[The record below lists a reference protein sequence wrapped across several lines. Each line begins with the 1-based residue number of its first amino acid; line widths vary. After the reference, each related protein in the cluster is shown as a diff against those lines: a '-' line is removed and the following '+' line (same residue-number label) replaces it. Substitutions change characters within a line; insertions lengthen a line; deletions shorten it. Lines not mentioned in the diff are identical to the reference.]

1 MLTSLTCCTC
11 GVSVERDIPA
21 PLHPEFKFR
30 CAKCSGEIHNN
41 PHGGGRGRARTPE
54 EAARVAEVH
63 KVNREKKKKCQSE
76 PIA

>member
-1 MLTSLTCCTC
+1 MLISLTCGTC
-11 GVSVERDIPA
+11 GVGVKRDLPA

-54 EAARVAEVH
+54 AAAKISEVQ
-63 KVNREKKKKCQSE
+63 KANRKKRKCPSE
-76 PIA
+76 LTE